1 MRLAFGFIKRYNIFM
16 RAGWDDF
23 GHGMFRAIKM
33 MCFYVFERMH
43 NNAFIINVI
52 ECVVGNLGRPF

>member
-1 MRLAFGFIKRYNIFM
+1 MWLAFVFIKRYSIVM
-16 RAGWDDF
+16 VAGCDDS
-23 GHGMFRAIKM
+23 GHGMFLAIRM
-33 MCFYVFERMH
+33 MCFYVVERMR